1 MLNIICSRIAEIYCQ
16 ISLCI
21 CVPLISFYNC
31 SNQIAHQ
38 RMEVCN
44 RNGRTAAHSQ
54 LLQHRNAAAASQSS
68 AATATLGATAPI
80 INAPVAAAAPQ
91 NVAPT
96 ISQVPQLQQAEI
108 THLLNQYG
116 AATAAAAVASTQSC
130 NLPFVYQPLTV
141 YPYGNILYVFTLL
154 LIYHMCNFHMH
165 LLKN

>member
-1 MLNIICSRIAEIYCQ
+1 MLIN
-16 ISLCI
+16 
-21 CVPLISFYNC
+21 F

-54 LLQHRNAAAASQSS
+54 LLQHRNAATASQSS
-68 AATATLGATAPI
+68 APTVTLGASAPI

-96 ISQVPQLQQAEI
+96 IPQVPQLQQAEL

-116 AATAAAAVASTQSC
+116 AATAAAAVAGTQSC

-141 YPYGNILYVFTLL
+141 YPYGNFLYLYFATRLS
-154 LIYHMCNFHMH
+154 H
-165 LLKN
+165 L

>member
-1 MLNIICSRIAEIYCQ
+1 MPLKYSVYFSR
-16 ISLCI
+16 SN
-21 CVPLISFYNC
+21 F

-54 LLQHRNAAAASQSS
+54 LLQHRNAVTVSQSS
-68 AATATLGATAPI
+68 APTATLGTSAPI
-80 INAPVAAAAPQ
+80 ISAPVAAAAPQ

-96 ISQVPQLQQAEI
+96 VSQLQQAEL

-116 AATAAAAVASTQSC
+116 AATAAAAVAGTQSC

-141 YPYGNILYVFTLL
+141 YPYGNFLYLFILLYRT
-154 LIYHMCNFHMH
+154 CNFC
-165 LLKN
+165 LLNH